1 MSRIEVLAIANI
13 ASNHIHDPTAA
24 DPSLLNVLQ
33 RLLGAQ
39 RPGDNAAM
47 ADLVIRCK
55 EKDFAPSLELSAE
68 LAVDDL
74 LVGFHRQEE
83 VGPLL
88 QGLP

>member
-1 MSRIEVLAIANI
+1 
-13 ASNHIHDPTAA
+13 
-24 DPSLLNVLQ
+24 
-33 RLLGAQ
+33 
-39 RPGDNAAM
+39 M